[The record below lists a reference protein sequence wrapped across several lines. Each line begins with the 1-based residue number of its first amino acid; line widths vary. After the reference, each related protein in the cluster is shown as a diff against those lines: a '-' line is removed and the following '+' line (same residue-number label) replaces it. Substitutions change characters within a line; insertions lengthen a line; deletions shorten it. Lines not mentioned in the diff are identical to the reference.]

1 MDADKI
7 INSVF
12 AQTKTK
18 ITADDP
24 LFALVAMN
32 EAVLTEFLARATEEI
47 QVAANEIELQT
58 GAHIAAAKELDN
70 RLLEIRKLVSEHVKN
85 EVGKSK
91 ELVKADMQ
99 AAAVEALKGG
109 VDATSLSISKME
121 QAYIAAHNKL
131 LLSLEK
137 AEQRVD
143 EIQPMAKWECLI
155 YAMLGSAVG
164 ALAMV
169 LAQKFSH

>member
-1 MDADKI
+1 
-7 INSVF
+7 
-12 AQTKTK
+12 
-18 ITADDP
+18 
-24 LFALVAMN
+24 
-32 EAVLTEFLARATEEI
+32 
-47 QVAANEIELQT
+47 
-58 GAHIAAAKELDN
+58 
-70 RLLEIRKLVSEHVKN
+70 
-85 EVGKSK
+85 
-91 ELVKADMQ
+91 MQ

-121 QAYIAAHNKL
+121 KAYIAAHDRL

-143 EIQPMAKWECLI
+143 EIQPMAKWEGFI

-164 ALAMV
+164 ALAML